1 MRTLGSAVS
10 VVEAVRE
17 EAERE
22 VERIR
27 RESDEAVRRL
37 EADARI
43 ADATPLDRD
52 ARLAAARREV
62 SASLAAEDAADRR
75 AALEEREAWAMR
87 AIDAGRRRLADDR
100 DAVSRRELLLALAI
114 EAAATIPFEEVEVGV
129 APWDARFVDAA
140 FLDEVARRSGKRSAK
155 RSGNQD
161 DLPESG
167 CVVSSPGG
175 KVRSDNSLPARARRF
190 EGAWRRALTEIYGR

>member
-17 EAERE
+17 DAERE

-37 EADARI
+37 EADARS

-62 SASLAAEDAADRR
+62 SARLAAEDAADRR
-75 AALEEREAWAMR
+75 GALEEREAWAMR
-87 AIDAGRRRLADDR
+87 AIEAGRRRLADDR

-114 EAAATIPFEEVEVGV
+114 EAAATIPFEDVEVGV
-129 APWDARFVDAA
+129 APSDARFVDAD
-140 FLDEVARRSGKRSAK
+140 FLEEVVRRSGKRSVK
-155 RSGNQD
+155 RCGNG

-190 EGAWRRALTEIYGR
+190 EGAWRTALTEIYGR

>member
-10 VVEAVRE
+10 VVEAIRE

-27 RESDEAVRRL
+27 RDADDGVRRL
-37 EADARI
+37 EADARNE
-43 ADATPLDRD
+43 DVTPVDRG

-62 SASLAAEDAADRR
+62 SARLAGEDAEDRR
-75 AALEEREAWAMR
+75 AALEEREAWAAR
-87 AIDAGRRRLADDR
+87 AIEAGRRRLADDR
-100 DAVSRRELLLALAI
+100 DAASRRELLLALAI
-114 EAAATIPFEEVEVGV
+114 EAAATLPSEDVEVGV
-129 APWDARFVDAA
+129 APSDLPFVDVA
-140 FLDEVARRSGKRSAK
+140 FLDEVARRSGRRSAK
-155 RSGNQD
+155 RSANG

-167 CVVSSPGG
+167 CVVSSVGG

-190 EGAWRRALTEIYGR
+190 ESAWRSALTEIYGR

>member
-1 MRTLGSAVS
+1 MRALGSAVS

-27 RESDEAVRRL
+27 READEAVRRL
-37 EADARI
+37 EADARS
-43 ADATPLDRD
+43 ADATPLARD
-52 ARLAAARREV
+52 ARLAAGRREV
-62 SASLAAEDAADRR
+62 SARLAAEDAADRR
-75 AALEEREAWAMR
+75 AALEEREAWATR
-87 AIDAGRRRLADDR
+87 AIEAGRRRLADDR
-100 DAVSRRELLLALAI
+100 DAVSRRELLLALTI
-114 EAAATIPFEEVEVGV
+114 ESAATIPFEDVEVGV
-129 APWDARFVDAA
+129 APSDAQFVDAA

-155 RSGNQD
+155 RSGNG